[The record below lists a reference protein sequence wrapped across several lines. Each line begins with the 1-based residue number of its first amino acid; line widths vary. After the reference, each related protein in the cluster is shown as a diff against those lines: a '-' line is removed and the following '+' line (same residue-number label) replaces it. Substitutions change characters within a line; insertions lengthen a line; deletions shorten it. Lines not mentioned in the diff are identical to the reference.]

1 MHFLCVAW
9 REIQHG
15 RKREALLT
23 WQWGG
28 PCDGQT
34 GQESLAWLSTTR
46 ALLCS
51 KAVVL
56 QVAWREH
63 RDPSWT

>member
-1 MHFLCVAW
+1 MMHFLCIAW
-9 REIQHG
+9 EEMQHG

-23 WQWGG
+23 WQWVS

-34 GQESLAWLSTTR
+34 RKDFLAWLSTTH

-51 KAVVL
+51 NLPGSLERALRSVL
-56 QVAWREH
+56 CLK
-63 RDPSWT
+63 